1 MSHFNKIILAS
12 IIGFIYVLYIPCL
25 GFIQTSNPLSPD
37 TAVVTRRFDTVR
49 SLYFIEV
56 YILLRRHLCRELYI
70 YYVQETCR
78 YLVQTHLI
86 FVSIFFRICIE
97 IRGIHFEIQRSAYP
111 GMSNFFSSSLK

>member
-25 GFIQTSNPLSPD
+25 GFIQTSNLLSPD

-70 YYVQETCR
+70 LCSR
-78 YLVQTHLI
+78 NMLVLGADA
-86 FVSIFFRICIE
+86 FNFRIYI
-97 IRGIHFEIQRSAYP
+97 FPY
-111 GMSNFFSSSLK
+111 MY